1 MTGQVATARQHRAVQ
16 AWVRLRASDAA
27 MTRAFNASLV
37 AEFGLTVN
45 DFEVL
50 RRLSLEAEGRMRRVD
65 LAQVVSLTPSGITR
79 LLDGLERAGLV
90 RKDVCTEDARVTYAR
105 ITPGGTARWSRRPR
119 ATWSRSRASSRSA
132 SAPRSWR
139 RSASCWAACR
149 GRPTPTSG
157 AWVEGRPRGYT
168 RARTRRREAEMSTND
183 DEEERPRTASRTAP
197 SCRR

>member
-1 MTGQVATARQHRAVQ
+1 MSSQVLSAQHLAVQ

-50 RRLSLEAEGRMRRVD
+50 RRLSLEPEGRMRRVD

-79 LLDGLERAGLV
+79 LLDGLEQAGLV

-105 ITPGGTARWSRRPR
+105 ITPRGHRTLVAAAESHLVALEGIFAERFSVEELEALGGLLGRLPG
-119 ATWSRSRASSRSA
+119 
-132 SAPRSWR
+132 
-139 RSASCWAACR
+139 AAD
-149 GRPTPTSG
+149 
-157 AWVEGRPRGYT
+157 A
-168 RARTRRREAEMSTND
+168 
-183 DEEERPRTASRTAP
+183 DER
-197 SCRR
+197 CVG